1 MSKKA
6 YYIDACGEKVA
17 ARHVKKYDR
26 DRDKIANQIFRD
38 WEAEE
43 ARLKKL
49 KGVTLER
56 VERLQQAAAAEAG
69 VKDLGGKAG
78 NIQFRSF
85 DGRITVAVDNAKR
98 TEFDER
104 LHLAEQLI
112 MEAVT
117 EISEK
122 VMADSNASPEQRAMV
137 KDLVEIATRAF
148 KPRKSGKLDMQRVR
162 ELRTYNV
169 KHPKWKKA
177 CEIISECERVIGHRR
192 YIRVTV
198 RQTPDSTPRPIV
210 LDVAAL

>member
-6 YYIDACGEKVA
+6 YYTDPMGQKVPA
-17 ARHVKKYDR
+17 KYIKKYDKLR
-26 DRDKIANQIFRD
+26 DQIASQIFRD

-43 ARLKKL
+43 ARLRKL
-49 KGVTLER
+49 KTATLER
-56 VERLQQAAAAEAG
+56 VDRLQAAAAAEAD

-85 DGRITVAVDNAKR
+85 DGRITVAVDAAKK

-104 LHLAEQLI
+104 LALAQQLI
-112 MEAVT
+112 MEAVR
-117 EISEK
+117 EIA
-122 VMADSNASPEQRAMV
+122 ADV
-137 KDLVEIATRAF
+137 KNHDLVEIATKAF
-148 KPRKSGKLDMQRVR
+148 EPRRSGNLDMQRIR
-162 ELRTYNV
+162 DLRKYNV
-169 KHPKWKKA
+169 SHPKWKKA

-198 RQTPDSTPRPIV
+198 RQTPDQTPRPIV